1 MEVPQPVDEREH
13 VPPRLAELREDF
25 QGVEGVEDQEPVVE
39 GFADPLRVQ
48 LEEVHPGL
56 LRRPG
61 ELLPQ
66 HPQVQDAQVPARVFK
81 MIPESLRVIDEAR
94 AALLQ
99 GDVQAPHPVQRV
111 RVEDVVGE
119 RGLHRPWGAR
129 HEDDTAV
136 RDAAAEDIVQAFHL
150 RGNPL
155 HSCPSAISS
164 SFWRIDSICC
174 WMRFFS
180 CGTSTTSA
188 KLPRSTVAR
197 SAIRTRSA
205 LSISSGFFPILASWV
220 RSTPSPAS
228 PSCSTKTRRAFSNR
242 GSRSLTASA
251 AANSSSIS
259 FPFQ

>member
-1 MEVPQPVDEREH
+1 MEVPQPVDEGEH
-13 VPPRLAELREDF
+13 VPSRLAELREDF
-25 QGVEGVEDQEPVVE
+25 QGVQGVEDEEPIVE
-39 GFADPLRVQ
+39 GFADALRVQ
-48 LEEVHPGL
+48 LEQIHPWL
-56 LRRPG
+56 LRRAG

-66 HPQVQDAQVPARVFK
+66 HPQVQDAQVPVRVLEA
-81 MIPESLRVIDEAR
+81 IPESFRVIDEAR

-99 GDVQAPHPVQRV
+99 GHIQTPHPVQRV

-119 RGLHRPWGAR
+119 RGLHRPWCPR

-180 CGTSTTSA
+180 WGTSTTSA
-188 KLPRSTVAR
+188 RLPRSTVAR
-197 SAIRTRSA
+197 SAIRTRSVR
-205 LSISSGFFPILASWV
+205 SISSGFFPILACWV
-220 RSTPSPAS
+220 RRTPSTAS
-228 PSCSTKTRRAFSNR
+228 PSCSKPTRPALSNR
-242 GSRSLTASA
+242 RSRSLTASA

>member
-1 MEVPQPVDEREH
+1 MEVPQPVDEGEH

-25 QGVEGVEDQEPVVE
+25 QRVEGVEDKEPVVE
-39 GFADPLRVQ
+39 GLADPLRVQ
-48 LEEVHPGL
+48 LEEVHQCL
-56 LRRPG
+56 LFRSVKF
-61 ELLPQ
+61 LPQ
-66 HPQVQDAQVPARVFK
+66 PPQYQDAQVPACIFAA
-81 MIPESLRVIDEAR
+81 IPEPLCVIDEAR

-111 RVEDVVGE
+111 RVEDVVRE
-119 RGLHRPWGAR
+119 RGLHRPRGTR
-129 HEDDTAV
+129 DQDDTAI
-136 RDAAAEDIVQAFHL
+136 RDAASEDIVQAFHL

-180 CGTSTTSA
+180 RGTSTTSA
-188 KLPRSTVAR
+188 RLPRSTVAR

-220 RSTPSPAS
+220 RSTPSPSS
-228 PSCSTKTRRAFSNR
+228 PSCPTKPRRAFSNR